1 MRQHIDTVAWIHI
14 ATGAMGVLA
23 ALAVG
28 GVIGGL
34 GLFSGDA
41 ASAGII
47 ALIGAFVAV
56 LFALLSVP
64 ALVGG
69 WGLLRRKS
77 WARMLVLI
85 VSFLSL
91 PGFPIGTLIG
101 GYSIWVLMSDES
113 RQILSGGNSYP
124 PLPR

>member
-1 MRQHIDTVAWIHI
+1 MRQHIDTVAWVHI
-14 ATGAMGVLA
+14 ASGAIGVLT
-23 ALAVG
+23 ALVLG

-34 GLFSGDA
+34 GLFTGDA
-41 ASAGII
+41 AAAGFI
-47 ALIGAFVAV
+47 ALIVAFVAV

-91 PGFPIGTLIG
+91 PGFPLGTLIG
-101 GYSIWVLMSDES
+101 AYSIWVLMSDES
-113 RQILSGGNSYP
+113 RQILSGGDSYP